1 MTVTSLHGMK
11 RNYKAFPNKK
21 ITVDGETLKPVKE
34 KKLKVGIAE
43 LAKFI
48 K

>member
-1 MTVTSLHGMK
+1 MK
-11 RNYKAFPNKK
+11 SNYKTFLNKK
-21 ITVDGETLKPVKE
+21 DPIDRETLKPLRLAKE